1 MERADA
7 GLGEVRVLDRAKRVD
22 VAGGLMFLCGVPLF
36 ERFGLTWSAR
46 VSPVGAALSCP
57 GPGAR
62 RSGTVRPSIAS
73 TPSTTFS
80 NAREETCSSNTL
92 LSFSSWRSSIMK
104 EERAFAMLPN
114 YNGAVSF
121 AARARLKSP
130 SAKVCRALRH
140 CSVRWLPALLSP
152 PTCRQP
158 TGERQGGRKWHN
170 GNRIQQ
176 PQARLI
182 CVWQP

>member
-121 AARARLKSP
+121 AARALKVSKRQ
-130 SAKVCRALRH
+130 SLSRFA
-140 CSVRWLPALLSP
+140 ALLSAVVTRFALP
-152 PTCRQP
+152 PYL
-158 TGERQGGRKWHN
+158 
-170 GNRIQQ
+170 
-176 PQARLI
+176 QAAHWRAARWAQ
-182 CVWQP
+182 VA